1 MFRVEKQLD
10 NQITI
15 TLNSESTLTL
25 HSILEYFTRADDIE
39 DKANDTELNMANTLS
54 EELLYYIKDNLSEQ
68 IDSEVIQYIN
78 DSYK

>member
-25 HSILEYFTRADDIE
+25 HSILKYFTRADDIE
-39 DKANDTELNMANTLS
+39 DKATDTELNMANTLS

-68 IDSEVIQYIN
+68 IDSEVIQFIN
-78 DSYK
+78 DTYK